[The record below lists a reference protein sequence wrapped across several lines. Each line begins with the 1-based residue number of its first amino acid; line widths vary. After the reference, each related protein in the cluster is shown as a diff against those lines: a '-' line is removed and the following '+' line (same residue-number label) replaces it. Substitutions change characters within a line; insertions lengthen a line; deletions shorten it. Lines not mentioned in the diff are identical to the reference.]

1 VTENAGSA
9 ADEAGYREG
18 GKEPFTLVLRGQ
30 GWEIVGVHPDHALRG
45 EPPPAPA
52 TSRSCPVPAAGPATW
67 RPPMGV
73 AADFL
78 GHTDLGTTRKPYIQ
92 AKGLVAHTRIQGLI
106 ARRRSQAREPE
117 A

>member
-1 VTENAGSA
+1 
-9 ADEAGYREG
+9 
-18 GKEPFTLVLRGQ
+18 
-30 GWEIVGVHPDHALRG
+30 
-45 EPPPAPA
+45 
-52 TSRSCPVPAAGPATW
+52 
-67 RPPMGV
+67 MGV